1 MNENIKVYSCS
12 NVEAMVNSVKA
23 NSDIINNMLKYT
35 KTNDKEINIR
45 LSDYA
50 KVKKN
55 LGNDQ
60 IDMYREYVENREH
73 IETTLKE
80 YGQKIEN
87 DNAMH
92 YMAIELNSI
101 DSDYSKLHK
110 IFEEINKLQVTVM
123 EMLCGL
129 LNKSNLLLGSL

>member
-1 MNENIKVYSCS
+1 MSDNIIYSCN

-23 NSDIINNMLKYT
+23 NGDIINNMLKYT
-35 KTNDKEINIR
+35 KSNDKEINNI

-55 LGNDQ
+55 IGNEQ
-60 IDMYREYVENREH
+60 IDMYRAYVENKEN

-80 YGQKIEN
+80 YRQKIEA
-87 DNAMH
+87 DNAIH
-92 YMAIELNSI
+92 YMSLELNSI

-110 IFEEINKLQVTVM
+110 IFEDINKLQVKVM

>member
-1 MNENIKVYSCS
+1 MSDNKIYSCN

-23 NSDIINNMLKYT
+23 NGDIINNMLKYT
-35 KTNDKEINIR
+35 KSNDKEINDR

-60 IDMYREYVENREH
+60 IDMYRAYVENKEDIEETLRE
-73 IETTLKE
+73 
-80 YGQKIEN
+80 YSQKIEK

-92 YMAIELNSI
+92 YMALELNSI

-110 IFEEINKLQVTVM
+110 IFEDINKLQVKVM

>member
-1 MNENIKVYSCS
+1 MSDNIIYSCN

-23 NSDIINNMLKYT
+23 NGDIINNMLKYT
-35 KTNDKEINIR
+35 KSNDKEINNI

-55 LGNDQ
+55 IGNEQ
-60 IDMYREYVENREH
+60 IDMYRAYVENKEN

-80 YGQKIEN
+80 YRQKIEA
-87 DNAMH
+87 DNAIH
-92 YMAIELNSI
+92 YMSLELNSI

-110 IFEEINKLQVTVM
+110 IFEDINKLQVKVM

-129 LNKSNLLLGSL
+129 LNKSNILLGSL

>member
-1 MNENIKVYSCS
+1 MSDNKIYSCN

-23 NSDIINNMLKYT
+23 NGDIINNMLKYT
-35 KTNDKEINIR
+35 KSNDKEINNR

-55 LGNDQ
+55 LGNEQ
-60 IDMYREYVENREH
+60 IDMYRAYVENKEDIEETLRE
-73 IETTLKE
+73 
-80 YGQKIEN
+80 YSQKIEK

-92 YMAIELNSI
+92 YMALELNSI

-110 IFEEINKLQVTVM
+110 IFEDINKLQVKVM

>member
-1 MNENIKVYSCS
+1 MSDNKIYSC
-12 NVEAMVNSVKA
+12 NYVEAMVNSVKA
-23 NSDIINNMLKYT
+23 NGDIINNMLKYT
-35 KTNDKEINIR
+35 KSNDKEINGR

-55 LGNDQ
+55 LGNEQ
-60 IDMYREYVENREH
+60 IDMYRAYVENKEDIEETLRE
-73 IETTLKE
+73 
-80 YGQKIEN
+80 YSQKIEK

-92 YMAIELNSI
+92 YMALELNSI

-110 IFEEINKLQVTVM
+110 IFEDINKLQVKVM

>member
-1 MNENIKVYSCS
+1 MSDNKIYSCN

-23 NSDIINNMLKYT
+23 NGDIINNMLKYT
-35 KTNDKEINIR
+35 KSNDKEINDR

-55 LGNDQ
+55 LGNEQ
-60 IDMYREYVENREH
+60 IDMYRAYVENKEDIEETLRE
-73 IETTLKE
+73 
-80 YGQKIEN
+80 YSQKIEK
-87 DNAMH
+87 DNAVH
-92 YMAIELNSI
+92 YMALELNSI

-110 IFEEINKLQVTVM
+110 IFEDINKLQVKVM

>member
-1 MNENIKVYSCS
+1 MSDNKIYSCN

-23 NSDIINNMLKYT
+23 NGDIINNMLKYT
-35 KTNDKEINIR
+35 KSNDKEINDR

-55 LGNDQ
+55 LGNEQ
-60 IDMYREYVENREH
+60 IDMYRAYVENKEDIEETLRE
-73 IETTLKE
+73 
-80 YGQKIEN
+80 YSQKIEK

-92 YMAIELNSI
+92 YTALELNSI

-110 IFEEINKLQVTVM
+110 IFEDINKLQVKVM

>member
-1 MNENIKVYSCS
+1 MSDNKIYSCN

-23 NSDIINNMLKYT
+23 NGDIINNMLKYT
-35 KTNDKEINIR
+35 KSNDKEINDR

-55 LGNDQ
+55 LGNEQ
-60 IDMYREYVENREH
+60 IDMYRAYVENKEDIEETLRE
-73 IETTLKE
+73 
-80 YGQKIEN
+80 YSQKIEK

-92 YMAIELNSI
+92 YMELELNSI

-110 IFEEINKLQVTVM
+110 IFEDINKLQVKVM

>member
-1 MNENIKVYSCS
+1 MSDNIIYSCN

-23 NSDIINNMLKYT
+23 NGDIINNMLKYT
-35 KTNDKEINIR
+35 KSNDKEINNI

-50 KVKKN
+50 KIKKN
-55 LGNDQ
+55 IGNEQ
-60 IDMYREYVENREH
+60 IDMYRAYVENKEN

-80 YGQKIEN
+80 YRQKIEA
-87 DNAMH
+87 DNAIH
-92 YMAIELNSI
+92 YMSLELNSI

-110 IFEEINKLQVTVM
+110 IFEDINKLQVKVM

>member
-1 MNENIKVYSCS
+1 MSDNKIYSCN

-23 NSDIINNMLKYT
+23 NGDIINNMLKYT
-35 KTNDKEINIR
+35 KSNDKEINDR

-55 LGNDQ
+55 IGNEQ
-60 IDMYREYVENREH
+60 IDMYRAYVENKEDIEETLRE
-73 IETTLKE
+73 
-80 YGQKIEN
+80 YSQKIEN

-92 YMAIELNSI
+92 YMALELNSI

-110 IFEEINKLQVTVM
+110 IFEDINKLQVKVM

>member
-1 MNENIKVYSCS
+1 MSDNKIYSCN

-23 NSDIINNMLKYT
+23 NGDIINNMLKYT
-35 KTNDKEINIR
+35 KSNDKEINGR

-55 LGNDQ
+55 LGNEQ
-60 IDMYREYVENREH
+60 IDMYRAYVENKEDIEETLRE
-73 IETTLKE
+73 
-80 YGQKIEN
+80 YSQKIEK

-92 YMAIELNSI
+92 YMALELNSI

-110 IFEEINKLQVTVM
+110 IFEDINKLQVKVM

>member
-1 MNENIKVYSCS
+1 MSDNKIYSCN

-23 NSDIINNMLKYT
+23 NGDIINNMLKYT
-35 KTNDKEINIR
+35 KSNDKEINDR

-55 LGNDQ
+55 LGNEQ
-60 IDMYREYVENREH
+60 IDMYRAYVENKEDIEETLRE
-73 IETTLKE
+73 
-80 YGQKIEN
+80 YSQKIKK

-92 YMAIELNSI
+92 YMALELNSI

-110 IFEEINKLQVTVM
+110 IFEDINKLQVKVM

>member
-1 MNENIKVYSCS
+1 MSDNKIYSCN

-23 NSDIINNMLKYT
+23 NGDIINNMLKYT
-35 KTNDKEINIR
+35 KSNDKEINDR

-55 LGNDQ
+55 LGNEQ
-60 IDMYREYVENREH
+60 IDMYRAYVENKEDIEETLRE
-73 IETTLKE
+73 
-80 YGQKIEN
+80 YSQKIEK

-92 YMAIELNSI
+92 YMALELNSI

-110 IFEEINKLQVTVM
+110 IFEDINKLQVKVM
-123 EMLCGL
+123 GMLCGL

>member
-1 MNENIKVYSCS
+1 MSDNKIYSCN

-23 NSDIINNMLKYT
+23 NGDIINNMLKYT
-35 KTNDKEINIR
+35 KSNDKEINDR

-55 LGNDQ
+55 LGNEQ
-60 IDMYREYVENREH
+60 IDMYRAYVENKEDIEETLRE
-73 IETTLKE
+73 
-80 YGQKIEN
+80 YSQKIEN

-92 YMAIELNSI
+92 YMALELNSI

-110 IFEEINKLQVTVM
+110 IFEDINKLQVKVM

>member
-1 MNENIKVYSCS
+1 MSDNKIYSCN

-23 NSDIINNMLKYT
+23 NGDIINNMLKYT
-35 KTNDKEINIR
+35 KSNDKEINDR

-55 LGNDQ
+55 LGNEQ
-60 IDMYREYVENREH
+60 IDMYRAYVENKEDIEETLRE
-73 IETTLKE
+73 
-80 YGQKIEN
+80 YSQKIEK

-92 YMAIELNSI
+92 YMALELNSI
-101 DSDYSKLHK
+101 YSDYSKLHK
-110 IFEEINKLQVTVM
+110 IFEDINKLQVKVM

>member
-1 MNENIKVYSCS
+1 MSDNIIYSCN

-23 NSDIINNMLKYT
+23 NGDIINNMLKYT
-35 KTNDKEINIR
+35 KSNDKEINNI

-55 LGNDQ
+55 IGNEQ
-60 IDMYREYVENREH
+60 IDMYRAYVENKVN

-80 YGQKIEN
+80 YRQKIEA
-87 DNAMH
+87 DNAIH
-92 YMAIELNSI
+92 YMSLELNSI

-110 IFEEINKLQVTVM
+110 IFEDINKLQVKVM

>member
-1 MNENIKVYSCS
+1 MSDNKIYSCN

-23 NSDIINNMLKYT
+23 NGDIINNMLKYT
-35 KTNDKEINIR
+35 KSNDKEINDR

-55 LGNDQ
+55 LGNEQ
-60 IDMYREYVENREH
+60 IDMYRAYVENKEDIEETLRE
-73 IETTLKE
+73 
-80 YGQKIEN
+80 YSQKIEK

-92 YMAIELNSI
+92 YMALELNSI

-110 IFEEINKLQVTVM
+110 IFEDINKLQVKVM

>member
-1 MNENIKVYSCS
+1 MSDNKIYSCN

-23 NSDIINNMLKYT
+23 NGDIINNMLKYT
-35 KTNDKEINIR
+35 KSNDKEINDR

-55 LGNDQ
+55 LGNEQ
-60 IDMYREYVENREH
+60 IDMYRAYVENKEDIEETLRE
-73 IETTLKE
+73 
-80 YGQKIEN
+80 YSQKIEN
-87 DNAMH
+87 DNAIH
-92 YMAIELNSI
+92 YMALELNSI

-110 IFEEINKLQVTVM
+110 IFEDINKLQVKVM

>member
-1 MNENIKVYSCS
+1 MSDNKIYSCN

-23 NSDIINNMLKYT
+23 NGDIINYMLKYT
-35 KTNDKEINIR
+35 KSNDKEINDR

-55 LGNDQ
+55 LGNEQ
-60 IDMYREYVENREH
+60 IDMYRAYVENKEDIEETLRE
-73 IETTLKE
+73 
-80 YGQKIEN
+80 YSQKIKK

-92 YMAIELNSI
+92 YMALELNSI

-110 IFEEINKLQVTVM
+110 IFEDINKLQVKVM

>member
-1 MNENIKVYSCS
+1 MSDNKIYSCN

-23 NSDIINNMLKYT
+23 NGDIINNMLKYT
-35 KTNDKEINIR
+35 KSNDKEINDR

-55 LGNDQ
+55 LGNEQ
-60 IDMYREYVENREH
+60 IDMYRAYVENKEDIEETLREYS
-73 IETTLKE
+73 E
-80 YGQKIEN
+80 KIEK

-92 YMAIELNSI
+92 YMALELNSI

-110 IFEEINKLQVTVM
+110 IFEDINKLQVKVM

>member
-1 MNENIKVYSCS
+1 MSDNIIYSCN

-23 NSDIINNMLKYT
+23 NGDIINNMLKYT
-35 KTNDKEINIR
+35 KSNDKEINNI

-55 LGNDQ
+55 IGNKQ
-60 IDMYREYVENREH
+60 IDMYRAYVENKEN

-80 YGQKIEN
+80 YRQKIEA
-87 DNAMH
+87 DNAIH
-92 YMAIELNSI
+92 YMSLELNSI

-110 IFEEINKLQVTVM
+110 IFEDINKLQVKVM

>member
-1 MNENIKVYSCS
+1 MSDNKIYSCN

-23 NSDIINNMLKYT
+23 NGDIINNMLKYT
-35 KTNDKEINIR
+35 KSNDKEINDR

-55 LGNDQ
+55 LGNEQ
-60 IDMYREYVENREH
+60 IDMYRAYVENKEDIEETLRE
-73 IETTLKE
+73 
-80 YGQKIEN
+80 YSQKIEN

-92 YMAIELNSI
+92 YMALELNSI

-110 IFEEINKLQVTVM
+110 IFEDINKLQVKVM
-123 EMLCGL
+123 EMLCRL